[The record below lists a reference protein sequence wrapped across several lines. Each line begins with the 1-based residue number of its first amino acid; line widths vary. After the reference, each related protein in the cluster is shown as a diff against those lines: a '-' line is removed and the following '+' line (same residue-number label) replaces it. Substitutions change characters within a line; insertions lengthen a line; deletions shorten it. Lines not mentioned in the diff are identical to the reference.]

1 MFNFNGRIKITL
13 KKWLVKNN
21 NFYVLI
27 FGFSLLS
34 SLTIA
39 QEEFDFDIEYQD
51 EEKMTFNSTRI
62 ISGHSVET
70 LPEKT
75 FEMRIEHRFGDI
87 SGDEGGHQTLFGFDN
102 VADMRIALEYGITD
116 KLMIGFGRC
125 KGTSAPYSSLL
136 DGFIKYRVMTQN
148 EGGAPLSISVGA
160 GSTFTYRE
168 ASSDMS
174 VVAHFPKVSHRFCY
188 YSQLNLAYR
197 FGDALSLSLMP
208 TLVHRNYVAQ
218 NDVNEL
224 FSLGTAFRLKLSKKL
239 FLLMEYYHCFHD
251 ADFRQEKF
259 FNSLGIAIEWKTFGH
274 NFTINFT
281 NSKGL
286 GETQFIPYTYEDWLK
301 GQFRLG
307 FCVSRQFNFE

>member
-1 MFNFNGRIKITL
+1 MKYLYSHIIILLLSVPF
-13 KKWLVKNN
+13 
-21 NFYVLI
+21 
-27 FGFSLLS
+27 FSLS
-34 SLTIA
+34 
-39 QEEFDFDIEYQD
+39 QDDFDFDFED
-51 EEKMTFNSTRI
+51 SFEKDDIKTFNSTRI

-87 SGDEGGHQTLFGFDN
+87 AGDMGGYQTLFGFDN
-102 VADMRIALEYGITD
+102 VSDMRIALEYGITN
-116 KLMIGFGRC
+116 KLMIGLGRC

-136 DGFIKYRVMTQN
+136 DGFIKYRVMTQK
-148 EGGAPLSISVGA
+148 EGESPISISVGA

-168 ASSDMS
+168 ASTVMSD
-174 VVAHFPKVSHRFCY
+174 VAFFPKVSHRFCY
-188 YSQLNLAYR
+188 YTQLNLAYR
-197 FGDALSLSLMP
+197 FRDIVSLSVMP

-224 FSLGTAFRLKLSKKL
+224 FSLGAAMRLKLSKKF
-239 FLLMEYYHCFHD
+239 FLLMEYYPSIHNED
-251 ADFRQEKF
+251 VRKENY
-259 FNSLGIAIEWKTFGH
+259 FNSLGIALEWKTFGH

-286 GETQFIPYTYEDWLK
+286 GETQFIPYTYESWLK

-307 FCVSRQFNFE
+307 FCVSRQFSID